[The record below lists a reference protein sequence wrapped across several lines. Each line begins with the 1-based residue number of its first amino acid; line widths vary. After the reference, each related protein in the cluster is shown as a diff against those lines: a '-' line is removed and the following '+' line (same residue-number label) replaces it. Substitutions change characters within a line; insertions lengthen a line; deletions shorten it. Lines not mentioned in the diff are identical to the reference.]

1 MSSMLEQAIIDAEAL
16 KEAALK
22 NAEQAVVEKYQLEV
36 KEAVQALLEQ
46 PLDELEEEPMADMGD
61 MGGLPASEDDLA
73 RQIAPAHA
81 EGEELCP
88 CPEEEEEIE
97 IDFNQ
102 LAAEME
108 AAEEGVPDMPSP
120 EEEDM
125 MLPEELDID
134 EDHLLG
140 ILEEMTEE
148 IKEELTVDMQSK
160 PTGWLN
166 PPTAEIE
173 HAADMDIAKARELEE
188 ELEEKEKALEE
199 LSLDETKL
207 REENKKLAE
216 QNEKFKQM
224 LLQAKDKLN
233 EVNLSNARLFYT
245 NRTLTS
251 VSLNERQKSKIVESI
266 SNADTVEEAKTIFE
280 TLQSAVGSKS
290 NKKAPKS
297 LSEAVER
304 KSSILPRR
312 QEKKSHTF
320 SDRMKILAGINN

>member
-1 MSSMLEQAIIDAEAL
+1 MSSMLEQAIIDADAL

-36 KEAVQALLEQ
+36 KEAVQTLLEQ
-46 PLDELEEEPMADMGD
+46 PLDELEEEPMSDMGD

-81 EGEELCP
+81 EGEELCG

-108 AAEEGVPDMPSP
+108 AAEEAAPVSDMPFP
-120 EEEDM
+120 EEEEEM
-125 MLPEELDID
+125 MLPEDLDID
-134 EDHLLG
+134 EGHLLD
-140 ILEEMTEE
+140 ILEEITEE
-148 IKEELTVDMQSK
+148 MTVDMQSK

-173 HAADMDIAKARELEE
+173 HAADMDIAKAREMEE
-188 ELEEKEKALEE
+188 ELKEKEKALEE
-199 LSLDETKL
+199 LSLDEAKL
-207 REENKKLAE
+207 RATNKKLSE
-216 QNEKFKQM
+216 QNKKFKQM
-224 LLQAKDKLN
+224 LVQAKDKLN

-245 NRTLTS
+245 NRVLTS
-251 VSLNERQKSKIVESI
+251 VSLNERQKTNIVESI

-280 TLQSAVGSKS
+280 TLQSAVGSTS

-312 QEKKSHTF
+312 QENKSHSF
-320 SDRMKILAGINN
+320 SDRMKILAGIN

>member
-1 MSSMLEQAIIDAEAL
+1 MSSMLEQAIIDADAL

-36 KEAVQALLEQ
+36 KEAVQSLLEQ

-61 MGGLPASEDDLA
+61 LGGLPASEDDLA

-81 EGEELCP
+81 EGEELCG
-88 CPEEEEEIE
+88 CPEEEIE

-102 LAAEME
+102 LAAEMD
-108 AAEEGVPDMPSP
+108 AAEENAPDMPLP
-120 EEEDM
+120 EEEEEM

-140 ILEEMTEE
+140 ILEEIT
-148 IKEELTVDMQSK
+148 EELTVDMQSK

-166 PPTAEIE
+166 APTAEIE
-173 HAADMDIAKARELEE
+173 HAADMDVAKARELEE

-224 LLQAKDKLN
+224 LVQAKDKLN

-245 NRTLTS
+245 NRVLTS
-251 VSLNERQKSKIVESI
+251 VSLNERQKTKIVESI
-266 SNADTVEEAKTIFE
+266 SSADTVEEAKTIFE

>member
-1 MSSMLEQAIIDAEAL
+1 MSSMLEQAIIDADAL

-36 KEAVQALLEQ
+36 KEAVQTLLEQ
-46 PLDELEEEPMADMGD
+46 PVGLDELEEEPMAAMGD
-61 MGGLPASEDDLA
+61 MGGLPVTDDDLA
-73 RQIAPAHA
+73 RQIVPAHA
-81 EGEELCP
+81 EGEELCG

-108 AAEEGVPDMPSP
+108 AAEEAVPANDMPFP
-120 EEEDM
+120 EEE
-125 MLPEELDID
+125 EELMEDLDID
-134 EDHLLG
+134 ENDLLG
-140 ILEEMTEE
+140 ILEEIT
-148 IKEELTVDMQSK
+148 EELTVDMQSK

-166 PPTAEIE
+166 PPVAEIE

-199 LSLDETKL
+199 LSLDESKL
-207 REENKKLAE
+207 RATNKKLSE
-216 QNEKFKQM
+216 QNKKFKQM

-245 NRTLTS
+245 NRVLTS
-251 VSLNERQKSKIVESI
+251 VSLNERQKIKIVESI
-266 SNADTVEEAKTIFE
+266 SDADTVEEAKTIFE
-280 TLQSAVGSKS
+280 TLQSAVGSQS
-290 NKKAPKS
+290 NKKTPKS